1 MSIEPM
7 SAIAAKAG
15 ASRGL
20 LMGIDGRRG
29 IYRIVVRRRCTVATL
44 DRVFG

>member
-7 SAIAAKAG
+7 SAIAANAG

-29 IYRIVVRRRCTVATL
+29 IYRIVARRRFTVAAL
-44 DRVFG
+44 GRVFG